1 MIISIANQKGGV
13 GKTTIA
19 THFAC
24 IAAAEGLKTLLIDA
38 DLQRSS
44 MRFREF
50 RPEDRAQFQAVSI
63 TGPTIHRDVTGFDA
77 DRIFID
83 VGGRYD
89 KMFRSAFTRSQ
100 AALIPVCPSAYD
112 IWSMEDVL
120 RILDELQLSQDIKVG
135 IIFNLVQP
143 NTIVTREALETM
155 TEISQE
161 FNIHVLETRLYNRVA
176 FKESTDR
183 GLAVCEIPGQK
194 FRKAGDE
201 MLALYKEV
209 FTWLSGG

>member
-1 MIISIANQKGGV
+1 
-13 GKTTIA
+13 
-19 THFAC
+19 
-24 IAAAEGLKTLLIDA
+24 
-38 DLQRSS
+38 
-44 MRFREF
+44 
-50 RPEDRAQFQAVSI
+50 
-63 TGPTIHRDVTGFDA
+63 
-77 DRIFID
+77 
-83 VGGRYD
+83 
-89 KMFRSAFTRSQ
+89 MFRSAFTRSQ

-183 GLAVCEIPGQK
+183 GLAVFEISGQK

-209 FTWLSGG
+209 FTWL